1 MAGLKFFPEAFAG
14 LDQRRILARLGTH
27 QVIAENFFLTGGTA
41 LGAFYLG
48 HRVSED
54 LDLFSR
60 DDLDLPEIDFWI
72 GRTWPGE
79 TSPIRRSPGF
89 VSILVRG
96 IKIDLVVDP
105 LAEPGNRQ
113 RVGLEEGSSI
123 AVDLLENIAS
133 NKLAALVGRTEL
145 KDYLDHYV
153 IARTYPDLGLDDI
166 FRRARAKEAMFDDPA
181 AAAFQVELAIERLK
195 PIAGKESAGTLG
207 RGPSPRLLKPI
218 DWDGFWQM
226 FEELAEWLYAL
237 GRT

>member
-1 MAGLKFFPEAFAG
+1 MAGLKFFREAFAG
-14 LDQRRILARLGTH
+14 PDQRSILARLGTH
-27 QVIAENFFLTGGTA
+27 QVIAESFFLTGGTA

-60 DDLDLPEIDFWI
+60 NDLDLAEIDFWI

-105 LAEPGNRQ
+105 LAEPGIRERADLGN
-113 RVGLEEGSSI
+113 GSSI
-123 AVDLLENIAS
+123 AVDMIGNIAS

-145 KDYLDHYV
+145 KDYLDHYF
-153 IARTYPDLGLDDI
+153 IARTYPDLRRDDI
-166 FRRARAKEAMFDDPA
+166 FQRARTKEAMFDDPA
-181 AAAFQVELAIERLK
+181 SAAFQIELAIDNLK
-195 PIAGKESAGTLG
+195 NIVGKKSAAS
-207 RGPSPRLLKPI
+207 PSREILPRLIKPI
-218 DWDGFWQM
+218 DWDDFWRM
-226 FEELAEWLYAL
+226 FEEFADWLYGL
-237 GRT
+237 GKT